1 MKVEI
6 LEPSGCCQGVNNA
19 IFLALKARSEHKDKN
34 VYILGMLVHNE
45 TVINELTKHHIETII
60 APTLFDALNKVNDG
74 VVIFTAHGHDEKLN
88 ALATNK
94 GLIVYDSTC
103 AFVKVNHHH
112 IQNAI
117 KDNHQVIFIGKK
129 NHPETD
135 ASLAISPE
143 VILYDIKDGLDYKKV
158 IDQEPVIVC
167 QTTLSIYE
175 VKDIQEDIYK
185 HFPKAKALKSV
196 CNATYERQ
204 KALNNISSSC
214 DLILIVGS
222 NNSSNTSKLYEIS
235 KKLYKDKEIRQIK
248 TVKDLFDSNLDKYHY
263 ITIVGGASTP
273 KSVLEEIKEYLL
285 TK

>member
-19 IFLALKARSEHKDKN
+19 IALALKARSEHKDKN

-45 TVINELTKHHIETII
+45 TVINELTKHRIETII

-88 ALATNK
+88 ALATDK

-175 VKDIQEDIYK
+175 VKDIQEDIFK